1 MPGAAMDDAA
11 CSLIFETLAATYPHA
26 CDPEPFFS
34 SPFQVLVLTILSAQT
49 TDKQVWALRGPL
61 FDAYPTPAAL
71 AAADTA
77 ELEAIVR
84 PTGYYHAKAR
94 HLIGAARKLVAEY
107 GGEVPAAHGGP
118 GTPPRGRPQD
128 REHRPLPRVRP
139 ERRGCGRHPC
149 PPARAA
155 DRPVGSRGSGGSR
168 AGPDGLP
175 PACDVGAGHG
185 PADRA
190 RPGGLRRPAPA
201 LRGLPDPS
209 GTAGTTGRRVAP
221 LSIETAPAAGH
232 WCRRSPLFPIGINQ
246 DTILDVLS

>member
-1 MPGAAMDDAA
+1 MDDAA

-94 HLIGAARKLVAEY
+94 HLIGAARMLVAEY
-107 GGEVPAAHGGP
+107 GGEVPARMEDLVRLP
-118 GTPPRGRPQD
+118 GVGRKTANIVLY
-128 REHRPLPRVRP
+128 HAF
-139 ERRGCGRHPC
+139 GRNDGVAVDTHVLRLAQRIGLSDHAD
-149 PPARAA
+149 PA
-155 DRPVGSRGSGGSR
+155 GSR

-175 PACDVGAGHG
+175 PAREVGAGHG

-201 LRGLPDPS
+201 LRGLPDQSALPVLPRDPS
-209 GTAGTTGRRVAP
+209 
-221 LSIETAPAAGH
+221 
-232 WCRRSPLFPIGINQ
+232 RRSRLRRRLRPVSGPSELPFPTGINQ